1 MKGFR
6 TAAVAGVIAL
16 GVSAI
21 VATPAQA
28 HGRPVLQQLPMPAS
42 GLCADVDAP
51 TTLNL
56 SGVASGG
63 WTRTWAQW
71 TNGGQGGNVC
81 SRTLVRNNSTGR
93 YQVQS

>member
-1 MKGFR
+1 MKAFR

-21 VATPAQA
+21 MATPAQA
-28 HGRPVLQQLPMPAS
+28 NGRPVLQQLPMPAS
-42 GLCADVDAP
+42 GLCADVVAA

-63 WTRTWAQW
+63 WTGHGPSGLTVVKAETCAHALW
-71 TNGGQGGNVC
+71 
-81 SRTLVRNNSTGR
+81 
-93 YQVQS
+93 

>member
-1 MKGFR
+1 MKAFR

-21 VATPAQA
+21 MATPAQA
-28 HGRPVLQQLPMPAS
+28 NGRPVLQQLPMPDS
-42 GLCADVDAP
+42 GLCADVVAA

-63 WTRTWAQW
+63 WTRSWAQW
-71 TNGGQGGNVC
+71 NNAGRGGAVC
-81 SRTLVRNNSTGR
+81 SRTLVLNSSTGR
-93 YQVQS
+93 YQVQV